1 MLKESVLLCLANYLK
16 VPVGQIKDLASQGKI
31 TSEVVKKAMFNAAD
45 TINQQFNSIPLTFA
59 DITTSMR
66 NEAVKKFQNISSQF
80 SSALNSERFR
90 GFTNSLVNSVGVVLD
105 IASRGMTTLITL
117 GATIYDNWAVI
128 SPVVKSV
135 AGIMAVYAGAVAVS
149 TIANGVMATSQFG
162 VAVAM
167 SLYNLVLNKTTE
179 ATYRHTLAQWG
190 LNAAI
195 APYVLIVGAVV
206 AALYLGVAAF
216 NKFAGTS
223 VSATGI
229 IAGSLAYMWT
239 AAKNTLSAMYN
250 NALGTIQLLS
260 NAVLSGVEFIVNMLF
275 GNPFKAIGNL
285 ILDGVNMALDGLRL
299 LTKMTDTIL
308 GTNYSATIDSMKS
321 KIDDFRANIV
331 GENDIKLPRLELEGY
346 MINNTENPFEAA
358 KNTYDYWANFNLKEE
373 GKEVTEKL
381 LGDIAKN
388 TEVSANNSDLTTE
401 EIKYMRDLA
410 EMEVINRFTTAE
422 IKVEVGGITNQVN
435 NSMDVESIYSN
446 ISEKLRETVSVVAE
460 GVYD

>member
-1 MLKESVLLCLANYLK
+1 
-16 VPVGQIKDLASQGKI
+16 
-31 TSEVVKKAMFNAAD
+31 
-45 TINQQFNSIPLTFA
+45 
-59 DITTSMR
+59 
-66 NEAVKKFQNISSQF
+66 
-80 SSALNSERFR
+80 
-90 GFTNSLVNSVGVVLD
+90 
-105 IASRGMTTLITL
+105 MTTLRTL
-117 GATIYDNWAVI
+117 EEPIYYTWSLI

-135 AGIMAVYAGAVAVS
+135 AGIMAVYAGAVAGS
-149 TIANGVMATSQFG
+149 TIANGAMAISQFG

-167 SLYNLVLNKTTE
+167 GLYNLVLGKSIA
-179 ATYRHTLAQWG
+179 ATHQQTLAMWG

-195 APYVLIVGAVV
+195 APYVLIAGAVV

-229 IAGSLAYMWT
+229 IAGSLMFLWT
-239 AAKNTLSAMYN
+239 MAKNTMFNMYN
-250 NALGTIQLLS
+250 FSLGVIQLFGNAILS
-260 NAVLSGVEFIVNMLF
+260 TAEYMVNMVF

-285 ILDGVNMALDGLRL
+285 VLDGVNMALDGLRL
-299 LTKMTDTIL
+299 LAKMSDTIM
-308 GTNYSATIDSMKS
+308 GTSYAATIDSMKS

-358 KNTYDYWANFNLKEE
+358 KNTYDYWANFNFKEE

-446 ISEKLRETVSVVAE
+446 ISDKLRETVAVVAE

>member
-1 MLKESVLLCLANYLK
+1 
-16 VPVGQIKDLASQGKI
+16 
-31 TSEVVKKAMFNAAD
+31 
-45 TINQQFNSIPLTFA
+45 
-59 DITTSMR
+59 
-66 NEAVKKFQNISSQF
+66 
-80 SSALNSERFR
+80 
-90 GFTNSLVNSVGVVLD
+90 
-105 IASRGMTTLITL
+105 
-117 GATIYDNWAVI
+117 
-128 SPVVKSV
+128 
-135 AGIMAVYAGAVAVS
+135 
-149 TIANGVMATSQFG
+149 
-162 VAVAM
+162 
-167 SLYNLVLNKTTE
+167 
-179 ATYRHTLAQWG
+179 
-190 LNAAI
+190 
-195 APYVLIVGAVV
+195 
-206 AALYLGVAAF
+206 
-216 NKFAGTS
+216 
-223 VSATGI
+223 
-229 IAGSLAYMWT
+229 
-239 AAKNTLSAMYN
+239 
-250 NALGTIQLLS
+250 
-260 NAVLSGVEFIVNMLF
+260 MLF